1 VKRTILLL
9 FLVLIAACVP
19 NGPGSPYISTEPAPI
34 AATPTTAPSPFPT
47 AYAVAPQAREAAF
60 EWKDLAF
67 SADAAYYVR
76 VTQRADPRISGKTNF
91 GAATGFPNEM
101 AWSSPVWVSKQ

>member
-1 VKRTILLL
+1 MGSVISAAAPPLVKVKVSGTE
-9 FLVLIAACVP
+9 VLEKVEVVKFS
-19 NGPGSPYISTEPAPI
+19 PG
-34 AATPTTAPSPFPT
+34 TPPPFPT

-101 AWSSPVWVSKQ
+101 AWSSPVWVSRQ